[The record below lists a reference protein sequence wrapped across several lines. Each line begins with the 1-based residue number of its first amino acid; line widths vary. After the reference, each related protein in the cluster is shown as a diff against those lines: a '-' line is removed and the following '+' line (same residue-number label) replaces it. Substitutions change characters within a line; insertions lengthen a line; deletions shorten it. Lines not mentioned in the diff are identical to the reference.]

1 MQEQTGKIEAL
12 CISAARGT
20 VKHAVPEVTLVKG
33 YGIEGDAHA
42 GHWHR
47 QVSLLSAEQ
56 VDAFNQRIASSNAQI
71 LERTNLNKLDEIQRA
86 KDEELNTVEKAKF
99 REQNAF
105 ESDKI
110 AESGVT
116 KKAVIEPAVAGT
128 FGENILVSGIDLRKL
143 PVGSL
148 LIIKTANKELA
159 RNGNSNIPTL
169 SAEFEEQKP
178 TCDEQENAV
187 ILKLSQIG
195 KECHSHCQ
203 IFQRVGD
210 CIMPREGVF
219 ATVEQGGVLTSG
231 MEITVELPKADAQ
244 LRAAVITLSDK
255 GSIGQR
261 VDTAGPRAT
270 ELLAEAGYDIVE
282 QVLLPDVQAK
292 IERELKR
299 LADSRQVDLII
310 TTGGTGMA
318 PRDVT
323 PEATLAVATRLVPG
337 IAEAIRAGSLAI
349 PTRAMVSRGVSV
361 LRNTTLIVNL
371 PGSKKAVEEALEIVL
386 PTLEHGIRLAKGTDG
401 ECGRT

>member
-1 MQEQTGKIEAL
+1 MQEQKGKIVAL
-12 CISAARGT
+12 CISEARGT
-20 VKHAVPEVTLVKG
+20 VKHAVPQVKLIKD

-56 VDAFNQRIASSNAQI
+56 VEAFNQRIACSNTQI
-71 LERTNLNKLDEIQRA
+71 LEKAKLATLDA
-86 KDEELNTVEKAKF
+86 KESDNIAEPGETEKA
-99 REQNAF
+99 
-105 ESDKI
+105 I
-110 AESGVT
+110 
-116 KKAVIEPAVAGT
+116 IEPAIEGT
-128 FGENILVSGIDLRKL
+128 FGENILVSGIDLRQL
-143 PVGSL
+143 PVGSTL
-148 LIIKTANKELA
+148 TA
-159 RNGNSNIPTL
+159 G
-169 SAEFEEQKP
+169 
-178 TCDEQENAV
+178 AV

-203 IFQRVGD
+203 IFHRVGD

-219 ATVEQGGVLTSG
+219 ATVEQGGVLTLG
-231 MEITVELPKADAQ
+231 MPITVHLPAADAP
-244 LRAAVITLSDK
+244 LRAAVVTLSDK
-255 GSIGQR
+255 GSRGER
-261 VDTAGPRAT
+261 VDTAGPRAA
-270 ELLAEAGYDIVE
+270 ELLAAAGYEVVE

-323 PEATLAVATRLVPG
+323 PEATLAVATRSVPG

-349 PTRAMVSRGVSV
+349 TKRAMLSRGVSV
-361 LRNTTLIVNL
+361 LRNSTLIVNL

-386 PTLEHGIRLAKGTDG
+386 PVLEHGIRLAKGTDG

>member
-1 MQEQTGKIEAL
+1 MQEQKGKIVAL
-12 CISAARGT
+12 CISEARGT
-20 VKHAVPEVTLVKG
+20 VKHAVPQVKLIKD

-56 VDAFNQRIASSNAQI
+56 VEAFNQRIACSNAQI
-71 LERTNLNKLDEIQRA
+71 LEKAKLTTLDA
-86 KDEELNTVEKAKF
+86 KESDNIAEPGETEKA
-99 REQNAF
+99 
-105 ESDKI
+105 I
-110 AESGVT
+110 
-116 KKAVIEPAVAGT
+116 IEPAIEGT
-128 FGENILVSGIDLRKL
+128 FGENILVSGIDLRQL
-143 PVGSL
+143 PVGSTL
-148 LIIKTANKELA
+148 TA
-159 RNGNSNIPTL
+159 G
-169 SAEFEEQKP
+169 
-178 TCDEQENAV
+178 AV

-203 IFQRVGD
+203 IFHRVGD

-219 ATVEQGGVLTSG
+219 ATVEQGGVLTLG
-231 MEITVELPKADAQ
+231 MPITVHLPAADAP
-244 LRAAVITLSDK
+244 LRAAVVTLSDK
-255 GSIGQR
+255 GSRGER
-261 VDTAGPRAT
+261 VDTAGPRAA
-270 ELLAEAGYDIVE
+270 ELLAAAGYEVVE

-323 PEATLAVATRLVPG
+323 PEATLAVATRSVPG

-349 PTRAMVSRGVSV
+349 TKRAMLSRGVSV
-361 LRNTTLIVNL
+361 LRNSTLIVNL

-386 PTLEHGIRLAKGTDG
+386 PVLEHGIRLAKGTDG

>member
-1 MQEQTGKIEAL
+1 MQEQKGKIVAL
-12 CISAARGT
+12 CISEARGT
-20 VKHAVPEVTLVKG
+20 VKHAVPQVKLIKD

-56 VDAFNQRIASSNAQI
+56 VEAFNQRIACSNAQI
-71 LERTNLNKLDEIQRA
+71 LEKPKLATLDA
-86 KDEELNTVEKAKF
+86 K
-99 REQNAF
+99 
-105 ESDKI
+105 ESDNI
-110 AESGVT
+110 AEPDGT
-116 KKAVIEPAVAGT
+116 KKALIEPAIEGT
-128 FGENILVSGIDLRKL
+128 FGENILVSGIDLRQL
-143 PVGSL
+143 PVGSTL
-148 LIIKTANKELA
+148 TA
-159 RNGNSNIPTL
+159 G
-169 SAEFEEQKP
+169 
-178 TCDEQENAV
+178 AV

-195 KECHSHCQ
+195 KECHSQCQ
-203 IFQRVGD
+203 IFHRVGD

-219 ATVEQGGVLTSG
+219 ATVEQGGVLTPG
-231 MEITVELPKADAQ
+231 MPITVHLPAADAP
-244 LRAAVITLSDK
+244 LRAAVVTLSDK
-255 GSIGQR
+255 GSRGER
-261 VDTAGPRAT
+261 VDTAGPRAA
-270 ELLAEAGYDIVE
+270 ELLAAAGYEVVE

-323 PEATLAVATRLVPG
+323 PEATLAVATRSVPG

-349 PTRAMVSRGVSV
+349 TKRAMLSRGVSV
-361 LRNTTLIVNL
+361 LRNSTLIVNL

-386 PTLEHGIRLAKGTDG
+386 PVLEHGIRLAKGTDG

>member
-1 MQEQTGKIEAL
+1 MQEQKGKIVAL
-12 CISAARGT
+12 CISEARGT
-20 VKHAVPEVTLVKG
+20 VKHAVPQVKLIKD

-56 VDAFNQRIASSNAQI
+56 VEAFNQRIAASNAQI
-71 LERTNLNKLDEIQRA
+71 LEKAKLATLDA
-86 KDEELNTVEKAKF
+86 KESDNIAEPGETEKA
-99 REQNAF
+99 
-105 ESDKI
+105 I
-110 AESGVT
+110 
-116 KKAVIEPAVAGT
+116 IEPAIEGT
-128 FGENILVSGIDLRKL
+128 FGENILVSGIDLRQL
-143 PVGSL
+143 PVGSTL
-148 LIIKTANKELA
+148 TA
-159 RNGNSNIPTL
+159 G
-169 SAEFEEQKP
+169 
-178 TCDEQENAV
+178 AV

-203 IFQRVGD
+203 IFHRVGD

-219 ATVEQGGVLTSG
+219 ATVEQGGELTTG
-231 MEITVELPKADAQ
+231 MEITVELPNPNAP
-244 LRAAVITLSDK
+244 LRAAVVTLSDK
-255 GSIGQR
+255 GSRGER
-261 VDTAGPRAT
+261 VDTAGPRAA
-270 ELLAEAGYDIVE
+270 ELLAAAGYEVVE

-323 PEATLAVATRLVPG
+323 PEATLAVATRSVPG

-349 PTRAMVSRGVSV
+349 TKRAMLSRGVSV
-361 LRNTTLIVNL
+361 LRNSTLIVNL

-386 PTLEHGIRLAKGTDG
+386 PVLEHGIRLAKGTDG

>member
-1 MQEQTGKIEAL
+1 MHEENGKIVAL
-12 CISAARGT
+12 CISEARGT
-20 VKHAVPEVTLVKG
+20 VKHAVPEVKLIKDF
-33 YGIEGDAHA
+33 GIEGDAHA

-56 VDAFNQRIASSNAQI
+56 VANFNERI
-71 LERTNLNKLDEIQRA
+71 
-86 KDEELNTVEKAKF
+86 VESKA
-99 REQNAF
+99 
-105 ESDKI
+105 
-110 AESGVT
+110 G
-116 KKAVIEPAVAGT
+116 IEPAISGT
-128 FGENILVSGIDLRKL
+128 FGENILVSGIDLRRL
-143 PVGSL
+143 PVGTL
-148 LIIKTANKELA
+148 LKAGE
-159 RNGNSNIPTL
+159 
-169 SAEFEEQKP
+169 
-178 TCDEQENAV
+178 V
-187 ILKLSQIG
+187 VLKLSQIG

-219 ATVEQGGVLTSG
+219 ATVEHAGSLKPG
-231 MEITVELPKADAQ
+231 MEITVELPTVDAP

-255 GSIGQR
+255 GSIGER
-261 VDTAGPRAT
+261 VDTSGTRAA
-270 ELLAEAGYDIVE
+270 ELLAQAGYEVVE

-292 IERELKR
+292 TERELKR

-323 PEATLAVATRLVPG
+323 PEATLAVATRNVPG

-349 PTRAMVSRGVSV
+349 TKRAMLSRGVSV
-361 LRNTTLIVNL
+361 LRNNTLIVNL
-371 PGSKKAVEEALEIVL
+371 PGSKKAVEEALELVL

>member
-1 MQEQTGKIEAL
+1 MQEQKGKIEAL

-261 VDTAGPRAT
+261 VDTAGPRAA
-270 ELLAEAGYDIVE
+270 ELLTAAGYDVVE

-349 PTRAMVSRGVSV
+349 TKRAMLSRGVSV
-361 LRNTTLIVNL
+361 LRNSTLIVNL
-371 PGSKKAVEEALEIVL
+371 PGSKKAVEEAFGMVL

>member
-1 MQEQTGKIEAL
+1 MQEQKGKIEAL

-323 PEATLAVATRLVPG
+323 PEATLAVTTRLVPG

-349 PTRAMVSRGVSV
+349 TKRAMLSRGVSV

>member
-1 MQEQTGKIEAL
+1 MQEQKGKIVAL
-12 CISAARGT
+12 CISEARGT
-20 VKHAVPEVTLVKG
+20 VKHAVPQVKLIKD

-56 VDAFNQRIASSNAQI
+56 VEAFNQRIACSNTQI
-71 LERTNLNKLDEIQRA
+71 LEKAKLATLDA
-86 KDEELNTVEKAKF
+86 KESNNIAEPGETEKA
-99 REQNAF
+99 
-105 ESDKI
+105 I
-110 AESGVT
+110 
-116 KKAVIEPAVAGT
+116 IEPAIEGT
-128 FGENILVSGIDLRKL
+128 FGENILVSGIDLRQL
-143 PVGSL
+143 PVGSTL
-148 LIIKTANKELA
+148 TA
-159 RNGNSNIPTL
+159 G
-169 SAEFEEQKP
+169 
-178 TCDEQENAV
+178 AV

-203 IFQRVGD
+203 IFHRVGD

-219 ATVEQGGVLTSG
+219 ATVEQGGELTTG
-231 MEITVELPKADAQ
+231 MEITVELPNPNAP
-244 LRAAVITLSDK
+244 LRAAVVTLSDK
-255 GSIGQR
+255 GSRGER
-261 VDTAGPRAT
+261 VDTAGPRAA
-270 ELLAEAGYDIVE
+270 ELLAAAGYEVVE

-323 PEATLAVATRLVPG
+323 PEATLAVATRSVPG

-349 PTRAMVSRGVSV
+349 TKRAMLSRGVSV
-361 LRNTTLIVNL
+361 LRNSTLIVNL

-386 PTLEHGIRLAKGTDG
+386 PVLEHGIRLAKGTDG

>member
-1 MQEQTGKIEAL
+1 MQEQKGKIVAL
-12 CISAARGT
+12 CISEARGT
-20 VKHAVPEVTLVKG
+20 VKHAVPQVKLIKD

-56 VDAFNQRIASSNAQI
+56 VEAFNQRIACSNTQI
-71 LERTNLNKLDEIQRA
+71 LEKAKLTTLDA
-86 KDEELNTVEKAKF
+86 KESDNIAEPGETEKA
-99 REQNAF
+99 
-105 ESDKI
+105 I
-110 AESGVT
+110 
-116 KKAVIEPAVAGT
+116 IEPAIEGT
-128 FGENILVSGIDLRKL
+128 FGENILVSGIDLRQL
-143 PVGSL
+143 PVGSTL
-148 LIIKTANKELA
+148 TA
-159 RNGNSNIPTL
+159 G
-169 SAEFEEQKP
+169 
-178 TCDEQENAV
+178 AV

-203 IFQRVGD
+203 IFHRVGD

-219 ATVEQGGVLTSG
+219 ATVEQGGVLSPG
-231 MEITVELPKADAQ
+231 MHITVHLPAADAP
-244 LRAAVITLSDK
+244 LRAAVVTLSDK
-255 GSIGQR
+255 GSRGER
-261 VDTAGPRAT
+261 VDTAGPRAA
-270 ELLAEAGYDIVE
+270 ELLAAAGYEVVE

-323 PEATLAVATRLVPG
+323 PEATLAVATRSVPG

-349 PTRAMVSRGVSV
+349 TKRAMLSRGVSV
-361 LRNTTLIVNL
+361 LRNSTLIVNL

-386 PTLEHGIRLAKGTDG
+386 PVLEHGIRLAKGTDG

>member
-1 MQEQTGKIEAL
+1 MQEQKGKIVAL
-12 CISAARGT
+12 CISEARGT
-20 VKHAVPEVTLVKG
+20 VKHAVPQVKLIKD

-56 VDAFNQRIASSNAQI
+56 VEAFNQRIACSNAQI
-71 LERTNLNKLDEIQRA
+71 LEKAKLTTLDA
-86 KDEELNTVEKAKF
+86 KESDNIAEPGETEKA
-99 REQNAF
+99 
-105 ESDKI
+105 I
-110 AESGVT
+110 
-116 KKAVIEPAVAGT
+116 IEPAIEGT
-128 FGENILVSGIDLRKL
+128 FGENILVSGIDLRQL
-143 PVGSL
+143 PVGSTL
-148 LIIKTANKELA
+148 TA
-159 RNGNSNIPTL
+159 G
-169 SAEFEEQKP
+169 
-178 TCDEQENAV
+178 AV

-203 IFQRVGD
+203 IFHRVGD

-219 ATVEQGGVLTSG
+219 ATVEQGGVLTLG
-231 MEITVELPKADAQ
+231 MPITVHLPAADAP
-244 LRAAVITLSDK
+244 LRAAVVTLSDK
-255 GSIGQR
+255 GSRGER
-261 VDTAGPRAT
+261 VDTAGPSAA
-270 ELLAEAGYDIVE
+270 ELLAAAGYEVVE

-323 PEATLAVATRLVPG
+323 PEATLAVATRSVPG

-349 PTRAMVSRGVSV
+349 TKRAMLSRGVSV
-361 LRNTTLIVNL
+361 LRNSTLIVNL

-386 PTLEHGIRLAKGTDG
+386 PVLEHGIRLAKGTDG

>member
-1 MQEQTGKIEAL
+1 MQEQKGKIVAL
-12 CISAARGT
+12 CISEARGT
-20 VKHAVPEVTLVKG
+20 VKHAVPQVKLIKD

-56 VDAFNQRIASSNAQI
+56 VEAFNQRIAASNAHI
-71 LERTNLNKLDEIQRA
+71 L
-86 KDEELNTVEKAKF
+86 EKAKLTTLD
-99 REQNAF
+99 AK
-105 ESDKI
+105 ESDNI
-110 AESGVT
+110 AEPGET
-116 KKAVIEPAVAGT
+116 EKAIIEPAIEGT
-128 FGENILVSGIDLRKL
+128 FGENILVSGIDLRQL
-143 PVGSL
+143 PVGSTL
-148 LIIKTANKELA
+148 TA
-159 RNGNSNIPTL
+159 G
-169 SAEFEEQKP
+169 
-178 TCDEQENAV
+178 AV

-203 IFQRVGD
+203 IFHRVGD

-219 ATVEQGGVLTSG
+219 ATVEQGGELTTG
-231 MEITVELPKADAQ
+231 MEITVELPNPNAP
-244 LRAAVITLSDK
+244 LRAAVVTLSDK
-255 GSIGQR
+255 GSRGER
-261 VDTAGPRAT
+261 VDTAGPRAA
-270 ELLAEAGYDIVE
+270 ELLAAAGYEVVE

-323 PEATLAVATRLVPG
+323 PEATLAVATRSVPG

-349 PTRAMVSRGVSV
+349 TKRAMLSRGVSV
-361 LRNTTLIVNL
+361 LRNSTLIVNL

-386 PTLEHGIRLAKGTDG
+386 PVLEHGIRLAKGTDG

>member
-1 MQEQTGKIEAL
+1 MQEQKGKIVAL
-12 CISAARGT
+12 CISEARGT
-20 VKHAVPEVTLVKG
+20 VKHAVPQVKLIKD

-56 VDAFNQRIASSNAQI
+56 VEAFNQRIASSNAQI
-71 LERTNLNKLDEIQRA
+71 LERAKLTKPDPAESA
-86 KDEELNTVEKAKF
+86 KITEPGAIEKAL
-99 REQNAF
+99 
-105 ESDKI
+105 
-110 AESGVT
+110 
-116 KKAVIEPAVAGT
+116 IEPAIEGT
-128 FGENILVSGIDLRKL
+128 FGENILVSGLDLRKL
-143 PVGSL
+143 PVGSIL
-148 LIIKTANKELA
+148 KA
-159 RNGNSNIPTL
+159 GN
-169 SAEFEEQKP
+169 
-178 TCDEQENAV
+178 V
-187 ILKLSQIG
+187 VLKLSQIG

-203 IFQRVGD
+203 IFHRVGD

-219 ATVEQGGVLTSG
+219 ATVEQGGELTTG
-231 MEITVELPKADAQ
+231 MEITVELPSPDAP
-244 LRAAVITLSDK
+244 LRAAVMTLSDK
-255 GSIGQR
+255 GSVGQR
-261 VDTAGPRAT
+261 VDTSGPQAARM
-270 ELLAEAGYDIVE
+270 LAQAGYEVVE

-323 PEATLAVATRLVPG
+323 PEATLAVATRSVPG

-349 PTRAMVSRGVSV
+349 TKRAMLSRGVSV
-361 LRNTTLIVNL
+361 LRNSTLIVNL

-386 PTLEHGIRLAKGTDG
+386 PVLEHGILLAKGTDG

>member
-1 MQEQTGKIEAL
+1 MQEQKGKIVAL
-12 CISAARGT
+12 CISEARGT
-20 VKHAVPEVTLVKG
+20 VKHAVPQVKLIKD

-47 QVSLLSAEQ
+47 QVSLLSAVQ
-56 VDAFNQRIASSNAQI
+56 VEAFNQRIACSNAQI
-71 LERTNLNKLDEIQRA
+71 LEKAKLTTLDA
-86 KDEELNTVEKAKF
+86 KESDNIAEPGETEKA
-99 REQNAF
+99 
-105 ESDKI
+105 I
-110 AESGVT
+110 
-116 KKAVIEPAVAGT
+116 IEPAIEGT
-128 FGENILVSGIDLRKL
+128 FGENILVSGIDLRQL
-143 PVGSL
+143 PVGSTL
-148 LIIKTANKELA
+148 TA
-159 RNGNSNIPTL
+159 G
-169 SAEFEEQKP
+169 
-178 TCDEQENAV
+178 AV

-203 IFQRVGD
+203 IFHRVGD

-219 ATVEQGGVLTSG
+219 ATVEQGGVLTPG
-231 MEITVELPKADAQ
+231 MHITVHLPAADAP
-244 LRAAVITLSDK
+244 LRAAVVTLSDK
-255 GSIGQR
+255 GSRGER
-261 VDTAGPRAT
+261 VDTAGPRAA
-270 ELLAEAGYDIVE
+270 ELLATAGYEVVE

-323 PEATLAVATRLVPG
+323 PEATLAVATRSVPG

-349 PTRAMVSRGVSV
+349 TKRAMLSRGVSV
-361 LRNTTLIVNL
+361 LRNSTLIVNL

-386 PTLEHGIRLAKGTDG
+386 PVLEHGIRLAKGTDG

>member
-1 MQEQTGKIEAL
+1 MQEQKGKIVAL
-12 CISAARGT
+12 CISEARGT
-20 VKHAVPEVTLVKG
+20 VKHAVPQVKLIKD

-56 VDAFNQRIASSNAQI
+56 VEAFNQRIAASNAQI
-71 LERTNLNKLDEIQRA
+71 LEKAKLTTLDA
-86 KDEELNTVEKAKF
+86 KESDNIAEPGETEKA
-99 REQNAF
+99 
-105 ESDKI
+105 I
-110 AESGVT
+110 
-116 KKAVIEPAVAGT
+116 IEPAIEGT
-128 FGENILVSGIDLRKL
+128 FGENILVRGIDLRQL
-143 PVGSL
+143 PVGSTL
-148 LIIKTANKELA
+148 TA
-159 RNGNSNIPTL
+159 G
-169 SAEFEEQKP
+169 
-178 TCDEQENAV
+178 AV

-203 IFQRVGD
+203 IFHRVGD

-219 ATVEQGGVLTSG
+219 ATVEQGGELTTG
-231 MEITVELPKADAQ
+231 MEITVELPNPNAP
-244 LRAAVITLSDK
+244 LRAAVVTLSDK
-255 GSIGQR
+255 GSRGER
-261 VDTAGPRAT
+261 VDTAGPRAA
-270 ELLAEAGYDIVE
+270 ELLTAAGYEVVE

-323 PEATLAVATRLVPG
+323 PEATLAVATRSVPG

-349 PTRAMVSRGVSV
+349 TKRAMLSRGVSV
-361 LRNTTLIVNL
+361 LRNSTLIVNL

-386 PTLEHGIRLAKGTDG
+386 PVLEHGIRLAKGTDG